1 MSGSEAAKPF
11 LQQIEAREQHLADQ
25 AEQTRAQIEHLT
37 ARLSGLDTEIT
48 ELRITRKT
56 LLGIAADLT
65 TEPGPEQPPTP
76 AVFEH
81 PAYQQIL
88 TVFADADGPLRCRD
102 LCQAL
107 DLPIISKNTEGI
119 RFKLKRLVSRSI
131 LTEPEPGLF
140 AQPRP

>member
-11 LQQIEAREQHLADQ
+11 LEQIEAREQHLADQ

-37 ARLSGLDTEIT
+37 ARLAGLDTEIT

-56 LLGIAADLT
+56 LLGIAAGLT
-65 TEPGPEQPPTP
+65 TEPGPQQPSTTP
-76 AVFEH
+76 AVPEH
-81 PAYQQIL
+81 PAYQL

-119 RFKLKRLVSRSI
+119 RFKLKRLVSRGV

-140 AQPRP
+140 AQPHP